1 MHEDTPLNIRME
13 WKSDAEKELE
23 KVPEHVRKMAKM
35 GIETSVEKKGKNVV
49 TIEDVIEAAQRYGAL
64 LEKDEQDKKSTKIA
78 IVRCDIVSET
88 CPGVA
93 CFKSFNRRKVHF
105 SEYGPDTEI
114 IGFFTCGGCPGR
126 RIFRLVDSLQ
136 KHGLDVI
143 HLSSCMLMEGGYPR
157 CPHIDEI
164 RQMLLKKGVKVVEGT
179 HH

>member
-1 MHEDTPLNIRME
+1 ME
-13 WKSDAEKELE
+13 WTTEASGELE

-35 GIETSVEKKGKNVV
+35 GIEASVEKKGKEIV
-49 TIEDVIEAAQRYGAL
+49 TIEDVREAAQRFGAL
-64 LEKDEQDKKSTKIA
+64 MEKDEKDNKTTRVA
-78 IVRCDIVSET
+78 VVRCDIVSET

-93 CFKSFNRRKVHF
+93 CFKAFNKRKVHF

-126 RIFRLVDSLQ
+126 RVFRLVDSLL
-136 KHGLDVI
+136 KHGVDVV
-143 HLSSCMLMEGGYPR
+143 HLSSCMLMDTGYPK

-164 RQMLLKKGVKVVEGT
+164 KKMILKKGVKVIEGT